1 MDWIIG
7 IQKAIDYV
15 EEHLLEPISYEEAA
29 KRAYSSSFHFQRI
42 FGIVCGYTF
51 GDYIRFRR
59 LSLAGR
65 ELAEQNVKVIDVAL
79 KYGYVTP
86 ESFTR
91 AFVRFHGVSP
101 TQAKRGATL
110 KTFSRLSVKFSLNGG
125 TTMKYR
131 IENKET
137 FDLIVRKKRFP
148 KGTEL
153 TTAQISEFWEECGK
167 DGTIARISES
177 ADKSVFGDRILGVS
191 FVYEGDD
198 DEFPYG
204 IGAAYNGSGR
214 LDKDVTV
221 MTIPAHSYVVFACVG
236 KMPEA
241 FADTYRFICTEFF
254 PTSEYRPIG
263 LDFES
268 YPSADVTN
276 PEYQCEIWV
285 AVEKKKQ
292 A

>member
-1 MDWIIG
+1 MDWITG

-15 EEHLLEPISYEEAA
+15 EEHLLEPISYEETA
-29 KRAYSSSFHFQRI
+29 KRAYASSFHFQRI
-42 FGIVCGYTF
+42 FGIICGYTL

-65 ELAEQNVKVIDVAL
+65 ELAEQNGKVIDVAL
-79 KYGYVTP
+79 KYGYDTP

-110 KTFSRLSVKFSLNGG
+110 KTFSRLSVKLSLNGG
-125 TTMKYR
+125 TTMEYR
-131 IENKET
+131 IENRET
-137 FDLIVRKKRFP
+137 FQLIVKKKRFP

-153 TTAQISEFWEECGK
+153 TAVQISDFWAECGK
-167 DGTIARISES
+167 DGTIGRMIES
-177 ADKSVFGDRILGVS
+177 ADESVIGKNIVGVS
-191 FVYEGDD
+191 FEYEGTD

-204 IGAAYNGSGR
+204 IGAAYNGSGS
-214 LDKDVTV
+214 LGKDVTV
-221 MTIPAHSYVVFACVG
+221 VTIPAHTYVVFACVG

-241 FADTYRFICTEFF
+241 FSDTYRNICTEFF

-263 LDFES
+263 LGFES
-268 YPSADVTN
+268 YPSADVSN
-276 PEYQCEIWV
+276 PAYQCEIWV
-285 AVEKKKQ
+285 AVEKKN
-292 A
+292 